1 MPGLTWFIAID
12 TFDASELLKE
22 FDYLQSND
30 TDIQTQV
37 TDTFHT
43 MLEQL
48 ASDKKVTAVLS
59 MGFFDNN
66 LP

>member
-1 MPGLTWFIAID
+1 M
-12 TFDASELLKE
+12 DASELLKE

-48 ASDKKVTAVLS
+48 ASDKKVPAVLS
-59 MGFFDNN
+59 IGFFKTTFHKFLISSFENI
-66 LP
+66 LL